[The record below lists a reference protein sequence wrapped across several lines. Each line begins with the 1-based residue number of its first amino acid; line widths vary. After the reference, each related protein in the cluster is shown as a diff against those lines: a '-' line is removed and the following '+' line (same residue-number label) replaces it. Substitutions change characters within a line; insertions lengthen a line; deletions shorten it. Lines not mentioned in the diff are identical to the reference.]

1 MKRVQ
6 QGFTLIELMIVVAII
21 GILAAVALPAYNEYI
36 DNANMAKVNSHY
48 EEGARFVANEMR
60 KYKTAAA
67 LGRNNLTDILPADTT
82 GWIRALNP
90 TSVKSP
96 DGSAAYV
103 ALGTQTSVNGSIGVN
118 VTGSVAAGNLRVQ
131 LARPAFVD
139 LTVST
144 TSVIL
149 NSI

>member
-67 LGRNNLTDILPADTT
+67 LGRPVTGLLAPDPA

-103 ALGTQTSVNGSIGVN
+103 AGGGQTSVNGSIGVA
-118 VTGSVAAGNLRVQ
+118 VTGTVAAGNLRVQ
-131 LARPAFVD
+131 LLRPAFVD
-139 LTVST
+139 LTANS

>member
-48 EEGARFVANEMR
+48 EEGSRFIANEMR

-67 LGRNNLTDILPADTT
+67 LGRAGNTLPGNTL
-82 GWIRALNP
+82 GWIAALNP
-90 TSVKSP
+90 SGVRSP
-96 DGSAAYV
+96 DGSSAYV
-103 ALGTQTSVNGSIGVN
+103 QTLAAANGVNGSIGVA
-118 VTGSVAAGNLRVQ
+118 VKGSLAGGDLEVALR
-131 LARPAFVD
+131 RPAFVD
-139 LTVST
+139 VKLGTY
-144 TSVIL
+144 SVVL
-149 NSI
+149 NTI

>member
-48 EEGARFVANEMR
+48 EEGSRFVANEMR

-67 LGRNNLTDILPADTT
+67 LGRDITKILAPDTA
-82 GWIRALNP
+82 GWINALNP
-90 TSVKSP
+90 TDVKSP
-96 DGSAAYV
+96 DGSDAYV
-103 ALGTQTSVNGSIGVN
+103 AGGLQTSVNGSIGVT
-118 VTGSVAAGNLRVQ
+118 VTGSATAGTLLVQ
-131 LARPAFVD
+131 LLRPAFAELD
-139 LTVST
+139 AAS

>member
-60 KYKTAAA
+60 KYKTGAA
-67 LGRNNLTDILPADTT
+67 LGRDVTNVLAPDGP

-96 DGSAAYV
+96 NGEPAYQ
-103 ALGTQTSVNGSIGVN
+103 AGGTQTSVNGSIGVT
-118 VTGSVAAGNLRVQ
+118 VTGSVTAGNLRVQ
-131 LARPAFVD
+131 LFRPNFVD
-139 LTVST
+139 LDPAS